1 MKKYYF
7 WMERDFSNLT
17 AVFSEGGC
25 KLDEDYERKADALY
39 ALRVFMQ
46 GAATEPLGNG
56 FVLMEC
62 YK

>member
-7 WMERDFSNLT
+7 WMERDGSHLT

-25 KLDEDYERKADALY
+25 KLDEDYAKKEEARY